1 MANVKVGCKLP
12 HGLTIEMGYT
22 IDKDSNYTR
31 KPSYRRHTLNGTNS
45 NLIKGAPASANQAP
59 GVTLVDE
66 SLIVE
71 WLKHNAGLG
80 FVKNGM
86 VYIIK
91 NDAEGAAIALD
102 QAKMTTGFEPLDPT
116 KAPKDSKGRPLL
128 EKMKL
133 DDDEK

>member
-31 KPSYRRHTLNGTNS
+31 KSAYRRATLNGTNS
-45 NLIKGAPASANQAP
+45 NLVKGAFATANQAP

-71 WLKHNAGLG
+71 WLKQNAGIG
-80 FVKNGM
+80 FVKAGM

-91 NDAEGAAIALD
+91 NDAEGAAISLD
-102 QAKMTTGFEPLDPT
+102 LSKMKTGFEPLDPS
-116 KAPKDSKGRPLL
+116 KLPKDL
-128 EKMKL
+128 EKMTL
-133 DDDEK
+133 SD